1 MLFVLGGVHLARFEY
16 QGSCSDQ
23 VALLSFKSKRPAI
36 GVTGSIEGKSEGF
49 KQSKG
54 KISKDGSKIPS
65 ADQSWWD
72 PPHWIS
78 SGLNLV
84 APLLRCRVGELT
96 FLGLSHQISCQNDD
110 FNRC

>member
-36 GVTGSIEGKSEGF
+36 GVTGSMKGKSEVF

-72 PPHWIS
+72 PPH
-78 SGLNLV
+78 
-84 APLLRCRVGELT
+84 
-96 FLGLSHQISCQNDD
+96 
-110 FNRC
+110 